1 MDDLL
6 RFRCSIL
13 QAQAREAFADD
24 GYDDLVAFSRNSYAQ
39 IESYVKTVNKYEPR
53 LPLAGP
59 GRGGGGRGG
68 RGGAGRGGRGGAG
81 RGGAGRGDGVMMRP
95 KVPNSSVILLKALR
109 LWVIWQQRMGIPE
122 PDPDDYTEEQAEWA
136 LARYQFEEDLLTNK
150 EKAPDAP
157 DKFTNFH
164 TGWRT
169 FKDGVMGM
177 LFAVRGAMNIPLQ
190 YVLRDHD
197 EVTPEM
203 REIEYLD
210 SDEFLMAVVAV
221 SPPTTIFKAD
231 NTRVWNLIY
240 PLIHNTN
247 AWEYVKQ
254 FESKKNARAAWK
266 ILTGRGEG
274 ESQRDT
280 KQVSAE
286 RALMTLMYDGSHK
299 RYTWSTHLNKVL
311 KAFNDLHE
319 CGKPKSDYDKVT
331 SLFHTCKGDMFKT
344 IRGNIFSNDD
354 LKYNFDKCIAHI
366 EMQMQFESTSP
377 NAIGDR
383 NVSSTS
389 TSQGKKS
396 KSDFKFLPNEQWAK
410 MSKEERAAYI
420 KEQKEKRS
428 VSSTTTTTTSSK
440 RQQKKQRRLAALAQE
455 ILDAADDDND
465 DDDDNDKKPAAKKTK
480 VTFATG
486 SPADQFGRHASA
498 IKLAKIIKAQNSNT
512 TK

>member
-6 RFRCSIL
+6 RLRCSIP
-13 QAQAREAFADD
+13 QAQAREAFAED

-39 IESYVKTVNKYEPR
+39 IESYVKTVNKYDPR

-59 GRGGGGRGG
+59 GRGN
-68 RGGAGRGGRGGAG
+68 AGRGGAG
-81 RGGAGRGDGVMMRP
+81 RGGAGRGAGAPQRP

-109 LWVIWQQRMGIPE
+109 LWVIWQQRMGVQQPQPE
-122 PDPDDYTEEQAEWA
+122 DYTEEEAAWA
-136 LARYQFEEDLLTNK
+136 LERFQFEDDLLTNK
-150 EKAPDAP
+150 EKTPDAP

-177 LFAVRGAMNIPLQ
+177 LFAVRGAMNIPLL

-197 EVTPEM
+197 EVTPEI
-203 REIEYLD
+203 RDADYID

-266 ILTGRGEG
+266 ILIGRGEG

-280 KQVSAE
+280 KQVAAE
-286 RALMTLMYDGSHK
+286 RSLMTLMYDGSHK
-299 RYTWSTHLNKVL
+299 RYTWATHLNKVM
-311 KAFNDLHE
+311 KAFNDLDE

-331 SLFHTCKGDMFKT
+331 SLFHTCRGDMFKT
-344 IRGNIFSNDD
+344 IRGNIFSNDE
-354 LKYNFDKCIAHI
+354 LKHNFDRCIAHI
-366 EMQMQFESTSP
+366 EMQMQFESSSP

-383 NVSSTS
+383 NVSSALTD
-389 TSQGKKS
+389 TDKKN
-396 KSDFKFLPNEQWAK
+396 KSFKFLPKEQWAK
-410 MSKEERAAYI
+410 MTKDEKAKYI
-420 KEQKEKRS
+420 SAQKEKRS
-428 VSSTTTTTTSSK
+428 LSTTTTQSK
-440 RQQKKQRRLAALAQE
+440 RQKKKQRQLAALAQE
-455 ILDAADDDND
+455 ILDAVDTDDSDEVLNM
-465 DDDDNDKKPAAKKTK
+465 KLPAKDPRSSNKD
-480 VTFATG
+480 
-486 SPADQFGRHASA
+486 SPADQFGRNASA
-498 IKLAKIIKAQNSNT
+498 IKLAKMIQAQTTSTDKAA
-512 TK
+512 KK

>member
-6 RFRCSIL
+6 RLRCSIP
-13 QAQAREAFADD
+13 QAQAREAFAED

-39 IESYVKTVNKYEPR
+39 IESYVKTVNKYDPR

-59 GRGGGGRGG
+59 GRGN
-68 RGGAGRGGRGGAG
+68 AGRGGAG
-81 RGGAGRGDGVMMRP
+81 RGGAGRGAGVQQRP

-109 LWVIWQQRMGIPE
+109 LWVIWQQRMGIQQPQPE
-122 PDPDDYTEEQAEWA
+122 DYTEEEAAWA
-136 LARYQFEEDLLTNK
+136 LERFQFEDDLLTNK
-150 EKAPDAP
+150 EKTPDAP

-164 TGWRT
+164 TGWRN
-169 FKDGVMGM
+169 FKDGITGM
-177 LFAVRGAMNIPLQ
+177 LFAVRGAMNIPLL

-197 EVTPEM
+197 EVTPEI
-203 REIEYLD
+203 RENEYLD
-210 SDEFLMAVVAV
+210 SDDFLMAVVAV

-247 AWEYVKQ
+247 AWEYIKQ

-280 KQVSAE
+280 KQVAAE
-286 RALMTLMYDGSHK
+286 RSLMTLMYDGSHK
-299 RYTWSTHLNKVL
+299 RYTWATHLNKVM
-311 KAFNDLHE
+311 KAFNDLDE

-331 SLFHTCKGDMFKT
+331 SLFHTCRGDMFKT

-354 LKYNFDKCIAHI
+354 LKNNFDRCIAHI
-366 EMQMQFESTSP
+366 EMQLQFESSSP

-383 NVSSTS
+383 NVSSALTDKD
-389 TSQGKKS
+389 KKNT
-396 KSDFKFLPNEQWAK
+396 KSFKFLPKEQWAK
-410 MSKEERAAYI
+410 MSKQEKDTYI
-420 KEQKEKRS
+420 SDQK
-428 VSSTTTTTTSSK
+428 
-440 RQQKKQRRLAALAQE
+440 KKQRQLAALAQE
-455 ILDAADDDND
+455 ILDAVDSDAPDEVV
-465 DDDDNDKKPAAKKTK
+465 KMKPP
-480 VTFATG
+480 ATNTN

-498 IKLAKIIKAQNSNT
+498 VKLAKLVQAQ
-512 TK
+512 TKSSTSANN